1 MTRESVHQALTDPAG
16 TQTGD
21 RELARVDDAL
31 RARVLDF
38 CRDRI
43 FDTFRMDELTK
54 WVSLRVR
61 CAPDSPGRILR
72 QLRKEGKVTYEL
84 ISRRES
90 LYAVHSVED

>member
-1 MTRESVHQALTDPAG
+1 MRESVHQAITDPGAE
-16 TQTGD
+16 QSGD
-21 RELARVDDAL
+21 RELERVDAAL
-31 RARVLDF
+31 RGRVLDF

-54 WVSLRVR
+54 WVRHRVR

-84 ISRRES
+84 VSRRES
-90 LYAVHSVED
+90 LYAVHSVEE